1 MEKAKGKV
9 KHVVLVKFKDE
20 ASGEQIEQIIK
31 DYTSLVNLI
40 EPIKSLEWG
49 KDLRMTNLNQ
59 GFTHVFESIFE
70 NVEGVAEYGTH
81 PAHLELKDR
90 FLALLD
96 KILVLDYELA
106 TLNP

>member
-1 MEKAKGKV
+1 
-9 KHVVLVKFKDE
+9 
-20 ASGEQIEQIIK
+20 
-31 DYTSLVNLI
+31 
-40 EPIKSLEWG
+40 
-49 KDLRMTNLNQ
+49 MTNLNQ

>member
-1 MEKAKGKV
+1 MMKSCVCIRNHFSIISNIVKMNFKFESSGK
-9 KHVVLVKFKDE
+9 LR
-20 ASGEQIEQIIK
+20 
-31 DYTSLVNLI
+31 LI
-40 EPIKSLEWG
+40 WLSFSCRG